1 MKAVRIHAYGGPS
14 VFVYEDATRPAVS
27 ADELLI
33 RVHATTVNPFDCAAR
48 AGYMIGY
55 YSYTFPLILGLD
67 VSGVVEEIGAGI
79 TEFFVGDEVYARA
92 DPARCGAAAE
102 YIIVAASDA
111 ALKPPTLDHVEAAA
125 LPQVALTAWRSLIEA
140 ANLDKGQTVLIHG
153 AAGGVGSLAVQL
165 AKWRGAKVIGTSSG
179 HNIDFLYELG
189 VDETIDY
196 TTTLFEEVVHD
207 VDVVFDCIGGD
218 TQERSWS
225 VLKPGGILISIVQP
239 PSVEK
244 AAEYGVRQQFAVAH
258 PPAGQVLQVIASLVA
273 SGDVKPIIS
282 DVFSLQDIQKAHD
295 MVSGK
300 HVRGKIVLQVVN

>member
-1 MKAVRIHAYGGPS
+1 
-14 VFVYEDATRPAVS
+14 
-27 ADELLI
+27 
-33 RVHATTVNPFDCAAR
+33 
-48 AGYMIGY
+48 
-55 YSYTFPLILGLD
+55 
-67 VSGVVEEIGAGI
+67 
-79 TEFFVGDEVYARA
+79 
-92 DPARCGAAAE
+92 
-102 YIIVAASDA
+102 
-111 ALKPPTLDHVEAAA
+111 